1 MRKTRLLLAVLAMT
15 GIAGCVTPNEA
26 GLCLGLRP
34 DVARLRTAL
43 LANPQTPDTV
53 GQAGTDV
60 VIGFRGGCP

>member
-1 MRKTRLLLAVLAMT
+1 MT
-15 GIAGCVTPNEA
+15 GIAGCVTPNET

-43 LANPQTPDTV
+43 LANPQTPDAV

-60 VIGFRGGCP
+60 VIGFRGGCR